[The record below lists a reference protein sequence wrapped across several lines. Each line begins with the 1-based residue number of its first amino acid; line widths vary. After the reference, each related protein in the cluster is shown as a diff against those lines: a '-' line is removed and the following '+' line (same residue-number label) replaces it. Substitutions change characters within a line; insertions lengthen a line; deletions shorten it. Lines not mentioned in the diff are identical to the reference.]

1 MCQDERVVSAVEVR
15 VGPQGRVVIP
25 AAIRRELGLEI
36 GEPLLARV
44 ENGRV
49 VLESRRADARRARGA
64 LRGLVREADQG
75 AMLAA
80 ERRAEAAL
88 EAAEADRDPAAI
100 AAARDSLRRL

>member
-1 MCQDERVVSAVEVR
+1 MWHHEHVVPPVEVR

-25 AAIRRELGLEI
+25 AAIRRELGLES

-64 LRGLVREADQG
+64 LRGLVGEAG
-75 AMLAA
+75 LGEMLGA

-88 EAAEADRDPAAI
+88 EAAEADRDAAAI
-100 AAARDSLRRL
+100 AAARESLRRL

>member
-1 MCQDERVVSAVEVR
+1 M
-15 VGPQGRVVIP
+15 IP
-25 AAIRRELGLEI
+25 AAIRRELGLES

-64 LRGLVREADQG
+64 LRGLVGEAG
-75 AMLAA
+75 LGEMLGA

-88 EAAEADRDPAAI
+88 EAAEADRDAAAI
-100 AAARDSLRRL
+100 AAARESLRRL